1 MKKIDLA
8 CIIDDDR
15 IFIYGIKKAM
25 ELVDFCNGFLIYND
39 GQEALD
45 SIKSI
50 ISANEKLP
58 DIILL
63 DLNMPILDGWQF
75 LDEFIHIPI
84 SKKIILYIVSSSVN
98 PKDVL
103 KAKSYEAV
111 SNYIVKPITMDKL
124 QEILKSLDE
133 ELC

>member
-1 MKKIDLA
+1 MKNIDLA
-8 CIIDDDR
+8 CIIDDDQ
-15 IFIYGIKKAM
+15 IFIYGIKRAM
-25 ELVDFCNGFLIYND
+25 ELVDFCKSFLIYND

-45 SIKSI
+45 SLKSI

-75 LDEFIHIPI
+75 LDEFINIPV
-84 SKKIILYIVSSSVN
+84 SKKVHIYIVSSSVD
-98 PKDVL
+98 PKDIL

-124 QEILKSLDE
+124 KDILEKE
-133 ELC
+133 VEPN